1 MPSRDQ
7 FITEIY
13 INQEQANDAIAVMTL
28 QLTKLTDIIE
38 KAVR

>member
-13 INQEQANDAIAVMTL
+13 MNQEQANDAIAVMTL
-28 QLTKLTDIIE
+28 QLTKLNDRIE
-38 KAVR
+38 KSS